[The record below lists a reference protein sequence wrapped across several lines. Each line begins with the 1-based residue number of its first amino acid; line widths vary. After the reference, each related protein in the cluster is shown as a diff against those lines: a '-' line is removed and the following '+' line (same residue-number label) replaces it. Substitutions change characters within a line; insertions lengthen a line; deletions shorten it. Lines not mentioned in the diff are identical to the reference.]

1 MSNFDIQ
8 NPILTFEFGPNIEF
22 DIQNPILT
30 FDFGP
35 NIEFWHSKS
44 YFDIRTWTEYRIFTL
59 EILFW
64 HSNSDRISKFDIQNP
79 ILTFELGPNIE
90 IWHSKSYFDI
100 RTWTENRILTFKIL
114 FWHSNSDRISN
125 FHIQNPFLTFELR
138 PNIEFWHSKSY
149 FDIRTGTEYR
159 ILTYEILFWHS
170 NSGQISNFDIQ
181 NPILTFEFGP
191 NIEFWH
197 LKSYFDIRTWA
208 EYRILTFKI
217 LFWHSN
223 LDRKSNFDIQNPI
236 LTFEFGPNIEFWHS
250 KSYFDIRIRAEYRI
264 LTFKILVWHSKSDRI
279 SNFDF
284 QNPILT
290 LKFGTNIEFWHSKS
304 YFDIRIRAEY
314 RILTFKI
321 LFWHSN
327 LGRISN
333 FDIQNPTLTFELG
346 PNIEFWH
353 SKILFWH
360 SNWDRYGILTYEIL
374 SWHSNS
380 SQISNF
386 DIQNPI
392 LTFELRPNIEFWHSK
407 SYF

>member
-90 IWHSKSYFDI
+90 FWHSKSYFDI

-125 FHIQNPFLTFELR
+125 FHIQNPFLTFEL
-138 PNIEFWHSKSY
+138 
-149 FDIRTGTEYR
+149 
-159 ILTYEILFWHS
+159 
-170 NSGQISNFDIQ
+170 
-181 NPILTFEFGP
+181 
-191 NIEFWH
+191 
-197 LKSYFDIRTWA
+197 
-208 EYRILTFKI
+208 
-217 LFWHSN
+217 
-223 LDRKSNFDIQNPI
+223 
-236 LTFEFGPNIEFWHS
+236 GPNIEFWHS
-250 KSYFDIRIRAEYRI
+250 KSYFDIRIRAKYQILTFKILFWHSNSGHISTFDIQNPILTFELGPNIEFWHSKYYFDIRIRAEYRI
-264 LTFKILVWHSKSDRI
+264 LTFKILFWHSKSDRI

-304 YFDIRIRAEY
+304 YSDIRIRAEY
-314 RILTFKI
+314 RILTLKI

-327 LGRISN
+327 LDRILN
-333 FDIQNPTLTFELG
+333 FDIQNPILTCEFG
-346 PNIEFWH
+346 PNVEFWH
-353 SKILFWH
+353 SKSYFDIRIQAKHRILTFKILFWH
-360 SNWDRYGILTYEIL
+360 SISGR
-374 SWHSNS
+374 
-380 SQISNF
+380 ISNF

-392 LTFELRPNIEFWHSK
+392 LTFELGPNIEFLH
-407 SYF
+407 